1 MMHKTDIMD
10 MVARKL
16 APYMLL
22 FGFYLVSYGDVSP
35 GGGFQGGVV
44 IASGLILLALARDVE
59 SAERLFSS
67 KRLSA
72 AEAAAYVLLL
82 GSGVAGLLLGA
93 GFLGDFPGR
102 GDEGRIVPAARF
114 IFLLNLAIG
123 VKVASGAGLICMA
136 LFRDEGEGSRGV
148 RGDSQGG
155 PGGVSGGLSK
165 GGSKGDLQGG
175 ARGGS
180 GGGPGEVSGGG
191 SKGGPKGVSEGLSKR
206 ISKGG
211 AGASDVRRGDG

>member
-82 GSGVAGLLLGA
+82 GSGVTGLLLGA

-136 LFRDEGEGSRGV
+136 LFRDEGEGARGA
-148 RGDSQGG
+148 
-155 PGGVSGGLSK
+155 GGVSGG
-165 GGSKGDLQGG
+165 GPGG
-175 ARGGS
+175 AS
-180 GGGPGEVSGGG
+180 E
-191 SKGGPKGVSEGLSKR
+191 GGPKGVSEGLSKR
-206 ISKGG
+206 VSQGGPGGASGGLSKGG

>member
-82 GSGVAGLLLGA
+82 GSGVTGLLLGA

-148 RGDSQGG
+148 RGDSG
-155 PGGVSGGLSK
+155 
-165 GGSKGDLQGG
+165 GGSKGISEELSQGG
-175 ARGGS
+175 PRGG
-180 GGGPGEVSGGG
+180 SGGG